1 VPGRY
6 TVIMTQQTG
15 PLGGKLEGKL
25 AITIE

>member
-25 AITIE
+25 DLTLE